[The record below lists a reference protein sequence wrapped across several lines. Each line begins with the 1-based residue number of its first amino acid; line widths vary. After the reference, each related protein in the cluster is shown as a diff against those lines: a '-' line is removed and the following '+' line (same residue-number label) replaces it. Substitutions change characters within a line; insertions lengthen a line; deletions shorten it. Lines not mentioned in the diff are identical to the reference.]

1 MSSDPDSKRRKLLTT
16 TNTDD
21 NVISGY
27 IGIDNGTQGLS
38 VIFTDHSLHVLA
50 TGEGS
55 YDMVPDL
62 PDGCYEQRTEDWD
75 KALEEAMEQVRE
87 KLSPKKLDIL
97 GIGISGQMHGQVLC
111 NEEGKSIGT
120 VRLWCD
126 ARNQA
131 EGDELTDL
139 FQVKIPKRCTV
150 ARWLYTIRNDPAWA
164 AQVRHMTTPAGWIS
178 YRLTGK
184 WTLGIGDASGMFPID
199 QATLTYH
206 KGHLKAF
213 DELVDKEYQK
223 QTEPKGAPYPSL
235 ESILP
240 KVACAGQDAGMLS
253 EAGARLL
260 GLDSHTT
267 SNGISIPVA
276 GAEGDQPAAMAGSLI
291 GRAGQVSCSFGTS
304 VCANS
309 VGSHAFQGVSPAVD
323 HFCAHDGKP
332 INMVWL
338 RCGTTFMNTIVTCL
352 GGGNIKQDS
361 SSSISA
367 FDTIMPLVVEAPP
380 DCGGLIAM
388 PFMDDEPGLSV
399 HEGGTAMIMGWN
411 SDNVKNPGNAAKAA
425 LLATM
430 FNLKRGSAVLDD
442 QGYPRKELILTGGL
456 VKTPGCG
463 QILADVFN
471 TPVTLLESADEG
483 SCWGAAVMAKYRSL
497 YHREGNESADGGFR
511 DDWATFLESVQPKGR
526 RRFEPNPEAVTIY
539 EETYQR
545 YTKLLELQPQLNQ
558 VMSQK

>member
-1 MSSDPDSKRRKLLTT
+1 MSSEVEPSKRPKLMSSAS
-16 TNTDD
+16 D
-21 NVISGY
+21 IIPGY

-38 VIFTDHSLHVLA
+38 IIFTDESLHVLA
-50 TGEGS
+50 SGESS

-62 PDGCYEQRTEDWD
+62 PEGCYEQRTTDWD
-75 KALEEAMEQVRE
+75 AALEDAMNQVRE
-87 KLSPKKLDIL
+87 KLLPKKLDVL

-111 NEEGKSIGT
+111 NEEGKSICS

-126 ARNQA
+126 ARNQE

-150 ARWLYTIRNDPAWA
+150 ARWLWTIRNQPERAT
-164 AQVRHMTTPAGWIS
+164 QVRHMTTPAGWIS

-199 QATLTYH
+199 QATLTYDRR
-206 KGHLKAF
+206 HLKAF
-213 DELVDKEYQK
+213 DELVRSESEKSNDVSF
-223 QTEPKGAPYPSL
+223 PIL

-240 KVACAGQDAGMLS
+240 AVACAGQDAGTLS
-253 EAGARLL
+253 EDGAKLL
-260 GLDSHTT
+260 GFGSHLT
-267 SNGISIPVA
+267 SSGIAVPVA

-338 RCGTTFMNTIVTCL
+338 RCGTTFMNTIVTCM
-352 GGGNIKQDS
+352 GGGRSKDDLTS
-361 SSSISA
+361 SSSA
-367 FDTIMPLVVEAPP
+367 FDEIMPLVVQAPP

-399 HEGGTAMIMGWN
+399 HQGGTAMIMGWN
-411 SDNVKNPGNAAKAA
+411 NENAQNTGNAAKAS

-442 QGYPRKELILTGGL
+442 QGYPRTELILTGGL
-456 VKTPGCG
+456 VRTPGCA
-463 QILADVFN
+463 QILADVFG

-483 SCWGAAVMAKYRSL
+483 SCWGAAVMAKFRSL
-497 YHREGNESADGGFR
+497 NYLEGNRSADGGAYR
-511 DDWATFLESVQPKGR
+511 DDWPTFLESVQPKGR
-526 RRFEPNPEAVTIY
+526 RRYEPDPEAVPIY
-539 EETYQR
+539 QDTYRR
-545 YTKLLELQPQLNQ
+545 YTKLLELQPQLNR
-558 VMSQK
+558 VMAKK